1 MTAAPQTIEP
11 AATGAIRADFSAHD
25 DKTALSRL
33 HESGGLRLRRVRGP
47 RCETIVVNTAGGIV
61 AGDALSVALDLGTYA
76 DATVT
81 SVAAEKV
88 YRSLGPAAHIATRL
102 ALAPGASLAWI
113 PQETILF
120 DGARLERRVDIDI
133 AADARL
139 VVAEILVLGR
149 LARGETAISG
159 ALRDDW
165 RVRRDGRLVF
175 AEATRLDGAIG
186 ALLDRPAIGGGA
198 RATALM
204 LVAAPDTDAL
214 VEHLRDAFAAHP
226 QVEAGVSARHGIVV
240 ARALA
245 RSPERLRAAMIAAL
259 AAAGVAPL
267 PRVWS

>member
-1 MTAAPQTIEP
+1 MTAAPQLASSASGE
-11 AATGAIRADFSAHD
+11 IRARFSANPH
-25 DKTALSRL
+25 TTSLERL

-47 RCETIVVNTAGGIV
+47 RCETIIVNTAGGIV
-61 AGDALSVALDLGTYA
+61 AGDQLAVSIDLGANA
-76 DATVT
+76 DATVS

-88 YRSLGPAAHIATRL
+88 YRSAGPEASITTRL
-102 ALAPGASLAWI
+102 AVAPGARLAWI

-120 DGARLERRVDIDI
+120 DGARLARRVEIDV

-186 ALLDRPAIGGGA
+186 ALLDRPALGGGA
-198 RATALM
+198 RAIALM
-204 LVAAPDTDAL
+204 LVAAPDGAAL
-214 VEHLRDAFAAHP
+214 VEPLRAAFAPHAA
-226 QVEAGVSARHGIVV
+226 VEAGVSARDGIVV

-245 RSPERLRAAMIAAL
+245 ASPERLRAAMIAAL
-259 AAAGVAPL
+259 ACAGIDPL
-267 PRVWS
+267 PRSWS